1 MTVEKADCF
10 PAVGRLPCL
19 VGRVL
24 PPVAP
29 LILKK
34 CHRNMFF
41 EFAEVRR
48 AKPPAL
54 QGDRKRQP
62 KVNGWFRGPLE
73 KGNAQKFQMLFSS
86 PRRRARKSAAIC
98 GAASQSG
105 KVTR

>member
-1 MTVEKADCF
+1 M
-10 PAVGRLPCL
+10 PCL
-19 VGRVL
+19 IGRGL
-24 PPVAP
+24 DHAAP
-29 LILKK
+29 LILKNAIGT
-34 CHRNMFF
+34 CFF
-41 EFAEVRR
+41 KFAEVRR

-73 KGNAQKFQMLFSS
+73 KGKVQKFQMLFSS

>member
-1 MTVEKADCF
+1 
-10 PAVGRLPCL
+10 
-19 VGRVL
+19 
-24 PPVAP
+24 
-29 LILKK
+29 
-34 CHRNMFF
+34 MFF

-54 QGDRKRQP
+54 QCSRKQKP
-62 KVNGWFRGPLE
+62 KVNERFRGPLE
-73 KGNAQKFQMLFSS
+73 KGKVQKFQMLFSS

>member
-10 PAVGRLPCL
+10 PAVERLPCL
-19 VGRVL
+19 VGRGL
-24 PPVAP
+24 DHAAPP
-29 LILKK
+29 IKK
-34 CHRNMFF
+34 GHRNMFF

-48 AKPPAL
+48 AKAPAL
-54 QGDRKRQP
+54 QGDRKQKP
-62 KVNGWFRGPLE
+62 KVNGWVRGSLE

-98 GAASQSG
+98 GVASQSG